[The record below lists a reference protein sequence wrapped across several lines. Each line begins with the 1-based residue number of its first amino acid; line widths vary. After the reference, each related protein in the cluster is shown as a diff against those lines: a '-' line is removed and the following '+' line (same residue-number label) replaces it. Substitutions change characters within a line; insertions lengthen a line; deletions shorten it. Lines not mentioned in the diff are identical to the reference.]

1 MKPAD
6 DVAAF
11 SYIDAYG
18 WANAQCPPKHT
29 GTGEGPDK
37 VHWGIDEWGCRYV
50 RNGGGGE
57 GGSER
62 ETQMHTP
69 SLHHSHTRT
78 YRFVTREPYH
88 EEALLFTTGDD
99 STGSYMA
106 DGDTEDSTTTSS
118 PTSSSSMSSTT
129 GKAGS
134 DAPSKL
140 PTPRTPRESRG
151 ACDVA
156 WHRIRRW
163 SREICH
169 GIGCQGYDR

>member
-1 MKPAD
+1 MRTGGRMHSVRRNTPAPAKD
-6 DVAAF
+6 RTICIGESTSGDV
-11 SYIDAYG
+11 
-18 WANAQCPPKHT
+18 
-29 GTGEGPDK
+29 GTYQKRG
-37 VHWGIDEWGCRYV
+37 R
-50 RNGGGGE
+50 GGGE
-57 GGSER
+57 R
-62 ETQMHTP
+62 ETKMHTP
-69 SLHHSHTRT
+69 SHHHSHTRT
-78 YRFVTREPYH
+78 YRFVTRDPYH

-106 DGDTEDSTTTSS
+106 DGDTGDSTTTSS

>member
-1 MKPAD
+1 
-6 DVAAF
+6 
-11 SYIDAYG
+11 
-18 WANAQCPPKHT
+18 
-29 GTGEGPDK
+29 
-37 VHWGIDEWGCRYV
+37 
-50 RNGGGGE
+50 
-57 GGSER
+57 
-62 ETQMHTP
+62 MHTP
-69 SLHHSHTRT
+69 SLHHSLTRT
-78 YRFVTREPYH
+78 YRFVTRDPYH

-106 DGDTEDSTTTSS
+106 DGDTGDSTTTSS